1 MKKIAI
7 FALLCMF
14 CASCQTDPNKPILF
28 KSPEQ
33 YIDWV
38 ITPRGYIVTDEQYLQ
53 YKHQDEVAKTLSIAE
68 VKEAGSLCVI
78 FYSYSIGATVYRK
91 IEFCKKVD
99 EYLLMARGY
108 RFTSS
113 LVDKSELAMEYGIT
127 RDEVTEVMRAAYDW
141 QPNDDLW

>member
-1 MKKIAI
+1 MKR
-7 FALLCMF
+7 FLLVLF
-14 CASCQTDPNKPILF
+14 TFVTCAACQTNPDKPILF

-33 YIDWV
+33 YVDWV
-38 ITPRGYIVTDEQYLQ
+38 ITPRGYIVSEEMYLR

-68 VKEAGSLCVI
+68 VKEYGSLRVI
-78 FYSYSIGATVYRK
+78 FYSYSIGASVYRK
-91 IEFCKKVD
+91 ISFCKQVD

-108 RFTSS
+108 LFTTS

-127 RDEVTEVMRAAYDW
+127 RDEVTEVMRAAYNW

>member
-1 MKKIAI
+1 MRR
-7 FALLCMF
+7 LLLVLF
-14 CASCQTDPNKPILF
+14 TFVACAACQTDPNKPILF

-38 ITPRGYIVTDEQYLQ
+38 ITPRGYIVTEEQYLR

-78 FYSYSIGATVYRK
+78 FYSYSIGATVHRK

-99 EYLLMARGY
+99 DYLLMVFPSDFKS
-108 RFTSS
+108 RF
-113 LVDKSELAMEYGIT
+113 VDKTELAMEYGIT
-127 RDEVTEVMRAAYDW
+127 RDEVTEVMQAAYNW
-141 QPNDDLW
+141 QPDDDKW

>member
-68 VKEAGSLCVI
+68 VKEAGSLRVI

-127 RDEVTEVMRAAYDW
+127 RDEVTEVMRAAYNW